1 MKKDFEQYGFDPSV
15 GGADNPWGAALP
27 ERRDTD
33 APVRYTRP
41 LLRRP
46 AVRIVAIVLLVAFTL
61 YLLWAVFVHPINK
74 LKLRLLVTQSCT
86 MTVYAQYYHQ
96 GVLQAATAVVRVDG
110 DLIATASSEYSK
122 PEGWTYY
129 RLDGDEVYV
138 YEPTLGTWADGTV
151 ALGDIGIM
159 SDEYETLLD
168 RRSYERVK
176 GRLFR
181 WQLKDGVDV
190 QGMWN
195 VQFGREAGRLAL
207 TWNEAGVKYTIT
219 FKAFGT
225 TRVELPRE
233 E

>member
-1 MKKDFEQYGFDPSV
+1 MKKDFERHGFAPSA
-15 GGADNPWGAALP
+15 GGAEDPWGAALA

-33 APVRYTRP
+33 APVRYARP
-41 LLRRP
+41 LLSRP
-46 AVRIVAIVLLVAFTL
+46 AVRIVAIVLLAALAL
-61 YLLWAVFVHPINK
+61 YLLWAAFVHPINK
-74 LKLRLLVTQSCT
+74 LKLKLLVTQSCT
-86 MTVYAQYYHQ
+86 MTVYAQYYNQ
-96 GVLQAATAVVRVDG
+96 GVLQAATATVRVDG

-138 YEPTLGTWADGTV
+138 YEPTLGTWESGTLAV
-151 ALGDIGIM
+151 GNIGEV
-159 SDEYETLLD
+159 SAEYEKLLD

-176 GRLFR
+176 GKLLW

-207 TWNEAGVKYTIT
+207 SWNEAGVKYTVT

-225 TRVELPRE
+225 TRVELPQGK
-233 E
+233 